1 MQELQ
6 HKESWAPKKW
16 WFWTVVLRKTLQ
28 SPLDSKEI
36 QPVHPKGNQAW
47 IFIGRTEAEAEALVL
62 WPTDARN
69 WLIGKDPDAGKPEA
83 WGEGDNRGW
92 DGWLASLTWWTWVW
106 AISVSWW
113 WTGKPDVLQST
124 GSQSPTQL
132 NDWTELI
139 VIGRTLWPQVLHMAQ
154 NRTEND
160 VSFTRKDNQGKQEH
174 CVCVCVCVCVMGQ
187 LVGMDEQT
195 VWWSSLTGSVSLC
208 SEMIL
213 RMSS

>member
-69 WLIGKDPDAGKPEA
+69 WLIGKDPDAGKDVSP
-83 WGEGDNRGW
+83 
-92 DGWLASLTWWTWVW
+92 TWCTWIWV
-106 AISVSWW
+106 SSRSWW

-132 NDWTELI
+132 NDWTELV
-139 VIGRTLWPQVLHMAQ
+139 VIGRTLWPQVLHMSW

-160 VSFTRKDNQGKQEH
+160 VSFTWKDNRGKQELSVRA
-174 CVCVCVCVCVMGQ
+174 CVCVCVSVCVCVCVFEGTSGGNEWADSM
-187 LVGMDEQT
+187 MEQFNRKCFP
-195 VWWSSLTGSVSLC
+195 L
-208 SEMIL
+208 
-213 RMSS
+213 